1 MAYHTSAAC
10 HHLLPVRQSVCSP
23 RRPRNQKKKIPGFI
37 RQWPALPRFGI
48 FLTVSVLPV
57 PHVDDID
64 RYVVTR
70 VDTLSGFYGIAQYR
84 GFRDEPSFQIDEVV
98 TKITELEFR
107 LRPDV
112 AGLIANQLK
121 DQSARLTHVYVSG

>member
-1 MAYHTSAAC
+1 M
-10 HHLLPVRQSVCSP
+10 
-23 RRPRNQKKKIPGFI
+23 
-37 RQWPALPRFGI
+37 
-48 FLTVSVLPV
+48 SVLPV

-70 VDTLSGFYGIAQYR
+70 IDTLSGFYGIAQYR

-107 LRPDV
+107 LRPDG
-112 AGLIANQLK
+112 AGLIASQLR
-121 DQSARLTHVYVSG
+121 DQSARFTHVYVSGQS